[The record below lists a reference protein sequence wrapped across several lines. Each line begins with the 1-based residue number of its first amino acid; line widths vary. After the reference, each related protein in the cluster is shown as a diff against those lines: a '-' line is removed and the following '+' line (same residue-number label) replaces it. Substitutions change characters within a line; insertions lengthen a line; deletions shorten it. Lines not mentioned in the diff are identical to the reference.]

1 MGLFT
6 SIKMKYFMTII
17 EEGSVAK
24 ACEKLH
30 LTRTPVSKVIAD
42 IESSINMQ
50 LFTRNSTGL
59 QPNSH
64 GIKLY
69 EELLPIYHQLIDV
82 ERSYINNKHREIVKI
97 LIDDSVAP
105 LVSSFVANY
114 LSFNS
119 HSVDIKYKDIFSDE
133 TYDFSL
139 GRYDL
144 ILTARRFPEA
154 YPISDSTTFSISAT
168 IPERLDRDVLKS
180 GPVNLY
186 CIGATGQAI
195 YNDEHFN
202 WLSQENCIESAETDV
217 SNMLLK
223 MSQGQGIAIMPEAMA
238 KVYYIPRAEVVRLN
252 NGSLPI
258 YHYSSLKSNRIRE
271 LSNTINSLTETNS

>member
-59 QPNSH
+59 QPNSQ

-69 EELLPIYHQLIDV
+69 EELLPIYHQLIEV
-82 ERSYINNKHREIVKI
+82 ERSYINNKQREMIKI
-97 LIDDSVAP
+97 LIDDSVP
-105 LVSSFVANY
+105 TLVSGFVANH

-119 HSVDIKYKDIFSDE
+119 HRFDIKYKDIFSDE
-133 TYDFSL
+133 SYDFSL

-144 ILTARRFPEA
+144 ILTARKFPDI
-154 YPISDSTTFSISAT
+154 YTVSDSTTFSISVT
-168 IPERLDRDVLKS
+168 IPEQLVRRSLKS
-180 GPVNLY
+180 ESVSLY
-186 CIGATGQAI
+186 CIGTDGRSI
-195 YNDEHFN
+195 YNNEHFS
-202 WLSQENCIESAETDV
+202 WLSPENCVESAENDV

-223 MSQGQGIAIMPEAMA
+223 MSRGQGVAIMPEAMA
-238 KVYYIPRAEVVRLN
+238 RVYYIPGAEIVPLKDEI
-252 NGSLPI
+252 LPI
-258 YHYSSLKSNRIRE
+258 YHYSSLKGNRIRDV
-271 LSNTINSLTETNS
+271 SNAINSIQDANS

>member
-59 QPNSH
+59 QPNSQ

-82 ERSYINNKHREIVKI
+82 ERSYVNNKQREIIKI
-97 LIDDSVAP
+97 LIDESVP
-105 LVSSFVANY
+105 FLVSEFIANY
-114 LSFNS
+114 LLFHTHNF
-119 HSVDIKYKDIFSDE
+119 DIKYKDIFADE
-133 TYDFSL
+133 SYDFSL

-144 ILTARRFPEA
+144 ILTTMKFPDV
-154 YPISDSTTFSISAT
+154 YSVFDSTIFNISAT
-168 IPERLDRDVLKS
+168 IPENFSHHRLKS
-180 GPVNLY
+180 EQVDLY
-186 CIGATGQAI
+186 CIGTSGQAI
-195 YNDEHFN
+195 YNDENFT
-202 WLSQENCIESAETDV
+202 WLDEENCIESVESDV

-223 MSQGQGIAIMPEAMA
+223 MSKEKGIAIMPQAMA
-238 KVYYIPRAEVVRLN
+238 RVYYIPGAEIVPLKDKT
-252 NGSLPI
+252 LPI
-258 YHYSSLKSNRIRE
+258 YHYSSLKGKGIRDV
-271 LSNTINSLTETNS
+271 SNTINSIKETKR